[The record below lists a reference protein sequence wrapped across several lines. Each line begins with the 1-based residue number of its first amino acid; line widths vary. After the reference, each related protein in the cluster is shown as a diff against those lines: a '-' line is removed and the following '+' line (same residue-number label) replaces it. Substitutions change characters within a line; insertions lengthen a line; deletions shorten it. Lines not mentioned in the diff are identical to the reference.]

1 MADENNN
8 GGGDGAAQNNGSPI
22 LLTQGGGGNSNGQ
35 GQQQQPPS
43 PIGHGDWLQEG
54 KFGVGLSSRL
64 PEELQPYASLV
75 KKFEGVPITDVIRSH
90 GELEKK
96 LGSRPQ
102 PPGPDAKPEEVA
114 AWRKIVGTPEKP
126 EDYKI
131 EKPEG
136 VPDELWNPELVKGFQ
151 DVAHKLN
158 LSPTQAAEL
167 AGWWNGQNM
176 TAYQKMQQD
185 AEGAGAAEVQALK
198 TEWGGKFDSNLHA
211 ARRVAAAAKLDIN
224 DPAIG
229 NNPAVIRALHAMSAL
244 ISEDKMT
251 DGGKSYSQSV
261 DEQMDAIRKGDDYQ
275 GKNGPDRQMAAA
287 EKMQALFRS
296 KAA

>member
-1 MADENNN
+1 
-8 GGGDGAAQNNGSPI
+8 
-22 LLTQGGGGNSNGQ
+22 
-35 GQQQQPPS
+35 
-43 PIGHGDWLQEG
+43 
-54 KFGVGLSSRL
+54 
-64 PEELQPYASLV
+64 
-75 KKFEGVPITDVIRSH
+75 
-90 GELEKK
+90 
-96 LGSRPQ
+96 
-102 PPGPDAKPEEVA
+102 
-114 AWRKIVGTPEKP
+114 
-126 EDYKI
+126 
-131 EKPEG
+131 